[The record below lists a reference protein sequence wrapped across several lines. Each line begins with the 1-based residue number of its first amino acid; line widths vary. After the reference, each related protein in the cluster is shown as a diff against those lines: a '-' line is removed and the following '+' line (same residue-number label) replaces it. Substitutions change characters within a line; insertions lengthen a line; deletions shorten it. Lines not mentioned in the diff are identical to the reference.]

1 MVLRR
6 YFLVSFLFNLN
17 RMGGKNATQP
27 QGMPGMPRFMQRE
40 VRDIRI
46 N

>member
-17 RMGGKNATQP
+17 RMGGKTQQQP
-27 QGMPGMPRFMQRE
+27 QTMPGMPRFMMRE
-40 VRDIRI
+40 MRDVRM